1 MSSTGDRA
9 SFMQIGAIKL
19 SIKEHFASVQS
30 LRAGV

>member
-9 SFMQIGAIKL
+9 SFMQISGIKL

-30 LRAGV
+30 QPAGA